1 MRPGVR
7 ILLLLACGGAVLLS
21 CASQQKA
28 NRVEPQPVVAE
39 PKPAEP
45 QPQPAVAEPEPA
57 KPEPAAQPAQEEFV
71 VTEELYKKTFD
82 EVEEVIAAL
91 TKIIAAREY
100 DQWVGYLTADYVATI
115 GSPEYLAAV
124 SKSAVLKK
132 NGIVL
137 KSLKDYF
144 DSVVVS
150 SRSQAKLDEISF
162 VDKTHVKAISVIND
176 TPVILYWLVWE
187 GDGWK
192 VGIWLAEGD

>member
-1 MRPGVR
+1 MRAGVR

-21 CASQQKA
+21 CASQQEAKPA
-28 NRVEPQPVVAE
+28 EPQPQPVVAE

-45 QPQPAVAEPEPA
+45 QPVVAEPEPA
-57 KPEPAAQPAQEEFV
+57 KPEPAEQPAQEEFV
-71 VTEELYKKTFD
+71 VTEELYRKTFN
-82 EVEEVIAAL
+82 EVEVAIASL

-100 DQWVGYLTADYVATI
+100 DQWVGYLTAEYVATI
-115 GSPEYLAAV
+115 GSPKYLAAV
-124 SKSAVLKK
+124 SESAVLKK

-144 DSVVVS
+144 DDVVVR

-162 VDKTHVKAISVIND
+162 VDKTHVKAISVVNG

-187 GDGWK
+187 GGVWK
-192 VGIWLAEGD
+192 VGIW